1 MYLSHGLDK
10 KRKILVPALILT
22 LLFSALAG
30 SLLIHQAAANPVGL
44 YYPRSPPPAPLVN
57 VIKMDTDT
65 LTLTFSVQETGQW
78 VTPYGSGA
86 DYEPAHVF
94 EYAVSVLTWVDGKP
108 WIPCGFDVKPVA
120 VSLEGLSNGGHSLEV
135 IATASGEGLGWPS
148 SQGSS
153 GMVEFQIDNP
163 LPSIR
168 VLTGQETFKASGSAA
183 DVPVNFIV
191 SESVSWIGC
200 SLDGGSV
207 LDVTDQVA
215 LTLWSGGD
223 SYGLVLSGLSAGAHS
238 LVVYAE
244 DSAGKRGASAPFTF
258 TVTAGVPSGTS
269 QASTLFPT
277 TTAVAIALIGSA
289 AAVSFGLVSCLL
301 RRKGK
306 KESAA

>member
-1 MYLSHGLDK
+1 MFLFHGVRPK
-10 KRKILVPALILT
+10 KITVPALILT
-22 LLFSALAG
+22 LLFAALAG
-30 SLLIHQAAANPVGL
+30 SLLINQAAANPVGL
-44 YYPRSPPPAPLVN
+44 YYPRSPPPAPLVD
-57 VIKMDTDT
+57 VIEVETDT
-65 LTLTFSVQETGQW
+65 LTLTFSVQETRQW

-108 WIPCGFDVKPVA
+108 WIPCGFDAKPVA
-120 VSLEGLSNGGHSLEV
+120 VSLEGLCNGEHTLEV

-153 GMVEFQIDNP
+153 GIVEFQIDNP

-168 VLTGQETFKASGSAA
+168 VLTGQETFEASGSAA

-191 SESVSWIGC
+191 SEPVSWIGC

-215 LTLWSGGD
+215 LTMWSGRD
-223 SYGLVLSGLSAGAHS
+223 SYGLVLSGLSDGAHN

-244 DSAGKRGASAPFTF
+244 DSAGNRGASEPFSF
-258 TVTAGVPSGTS
+258 TVTAGEPSGTV
-269 QASTLFPT
+269 QGSTLFPT
-277 TTAVAIALIGSA
+277 TTAVNIAVIASA
-289 AAVSFGLVSCLL
+289 AAVSFGLVAYLL
-301 RRKGK
+301 RRKSK
-306 KESAA
+306 RRNQT